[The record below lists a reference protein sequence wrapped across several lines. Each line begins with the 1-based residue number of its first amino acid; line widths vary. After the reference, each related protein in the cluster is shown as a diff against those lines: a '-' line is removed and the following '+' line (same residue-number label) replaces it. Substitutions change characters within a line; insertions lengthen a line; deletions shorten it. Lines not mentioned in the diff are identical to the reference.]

1 MKLGTK
7 RIKGLKD
14 LELIE
19 DVNMRLTLLKNF
31 VNKMA

>member
-1 MKLGTK
+1 MKLRTK

-19 DVNMRLTLLKNF
+19 DVNMSLTLLKNF

>member
-7 RIKGLKD
+7 RIKRLKD

-19 DVNMRLTLLKNF
+19 DVNMSLTLLKNF